1 MPIFWPQLATYAPG
15 IPATATRVEKRSGV
29 VLGSAFQWSEALPSK
44 TPLVIQA
51 VDGKNDKLSLRGEAV
66 SVGDFDPSM
75 AFAQLVPSPWT
86 QGEIFATVG
95 GISGYG
101 GGSAIAMLTDPEVGE
116 CLTGTVAAID
126 DQKRIVTYDV
136 RYIQEVSLSEQL
148 ARGFASGVT
157 KEQAENEKIEKAEA
171 LTLASMMDKWLIV
184 GAIFTLAVLFLIQR
198 LAVRRREI
206 KNKGRDL

>member
-1 MPIFWPQLATYAPG
+1 MA
-15 IPATATRVEKRSGV
+15 
-29 VLGSAFQWSEALPSK
+29 
-44 TPLVIQA
+44 A
-51 VDGKNDKLSLRGEAV
+51 V
-66 SVGDFDPSM
+66 
-75 AFAQLVPSPWT
+75 
-86 QGEIFATVG
+86 
-95 GISGYG
+95 
-101 GGSAIAMLTDPEVGE
+101 
-116 CLTGTVAAID
+116 D

-157 KEQAENEKIEKAEA
+157 KEQAENDKIETAEA

-184 GAIFTLAVLFLIQR
+184 GAIFSLSVLFLIQR

>member
-1 MPIFWPQLATYAPG
+1 
-15 IPATATRVEKRSGV
+15 V

-171 LTLASMMDKWLIV
+171 LTLASIMDKWLIV